1 MSTMLTDDRCQ
12 RFADYVVNNNTW
24 ISAATFQY
32 RFRRK
37 VLISTAQNRFMVVL
51 MMTLTRHIRIHL
63 CADIRSGSL
72 KEDVKGEWGRALTL
86 VLNTLFLAFED
97 YCVKVNIDRPML

>member
-1 MSTMLTDDRCQ
+1 MIVAKGSPIMLLTI
-12 RFADYVVNNNTW
+12 TW